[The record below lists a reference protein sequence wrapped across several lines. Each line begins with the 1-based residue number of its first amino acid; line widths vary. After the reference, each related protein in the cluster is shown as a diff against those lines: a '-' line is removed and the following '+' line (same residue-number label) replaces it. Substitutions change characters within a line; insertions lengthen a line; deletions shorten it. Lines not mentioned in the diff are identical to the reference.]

1 MKMKITVADIVPFFS
16 KSTYCIILKNYD
28 EVFKGPLSA
37 IPLVYKSYYIQQL
50 VPDRD
55 SIVATGVIG
64 ICIKD

>member
-1 MKMKITVADIVPFFS
+1 MKMKITVADIMPFFS
-16 KSTYCIILKNYD
+16 KSTFCIILKSYD
-28 EVFKGPLSA
+28 TVFKGPVSA

-55 SIVATGVIG
+55 DVVGTGVIG